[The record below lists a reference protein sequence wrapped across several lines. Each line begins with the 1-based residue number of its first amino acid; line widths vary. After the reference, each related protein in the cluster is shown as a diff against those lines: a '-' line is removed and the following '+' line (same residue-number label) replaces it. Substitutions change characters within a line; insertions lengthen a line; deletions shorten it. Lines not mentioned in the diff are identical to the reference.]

1 MANNAIDK
9 NGTSMHADV
18 QAKILTIR
26 GRQVLLDRDL
36 AEMYGVTT
44 AALNQAVKRNR
55 ERFPETF
62 VFQMDEEEFV
72 NWKSQIVI
80 SNSERM
86 GLRKRPFVFT
96 EHGLTMMAALLRSA
110 VAIKAS
116 IEIVNAFV
124 AMRHFL
130 VDTAGILQRIG
141 AIEIRQLKT
150 DERVATVFDALARG
164 NLLPSGIL
172 PANSEYDAIRLVTR
186 IVESARKE
194 IVLIDPYSDAQTLDV
209 LAKKA
214 DGVSVRLVCKKR
226 GRPTANEIAKFNR
239 QYGGLRVEYSDAFHD
254 RFLIVDGA
262 EMHNLGSSVN
272 SLGRRLT
279 TYTTRDSA
287 EIEKV
292 LGSV

>member
-1 MANNAIDK
+1 MNEIININDIQ
-9 NGTSMHADV
+9 TR
-18 QAKILTIR
+18 ILTIR
-26 GRQVLLDRDL
+26 GRQVMLDRDL
-36 AEMYGVTT
+36 AELYGVTT

-62 VFQMDEEEFV
+62 VFQMDEDEFA

-96 EHGLTMMAALLRSA
+96 EHGLTMMAALLRSS

-116 IEIVNAFV
+116 VEIVNAFV

-141 AIEIRQLKT
+141 AIEIKQLKT

-172 PANSEYDAIRLVTR
+172 PPNSEYDAMRFVTR
-186 IVESARKE
+186 IVESAKKE

-209 LAKKA
+209 LAKKRA
-214 DGVSVRLVCKKR
+214 GVSVRLLCKNR
-226 GRPTANEIAKFNR
+226 GQPTANEVAKFDR
-239 QYGGLRVEYSDAFHD
+239 QYGGLSVEYSDAFHD
-254 RFLIVDGA
+254 RFLIVDGI

-272 SLGRRLT
+272 SLGRRVT
-279 TYTTRDSA
+279 SYTTRDSK
-287 EIEKV
+287 EISKV
-292 LGSV
+292 LALLPRS

>member
-1 MANNAIDK
+1 MNEIISIKDIQ
-9 NGTSMHADV
+9 TR
-18 QAKILTIR
+18 ILTIR
-26 GRQVLLDRDL
+26 GRQVMLDRDL
-36 AEMYGVTT
+36 AELYGVTT

-62 VFQMDEEEFV
+62 VFQMDEDEFM

-96 EHGLTMMAALLRSA
+96 EHGLTMMAALLRSS

-116 IEIVNAFV
+116 VEIVNAFV

-141 AIEIRQLKT
+141 AIEIKQLKT

-172 PANSEYDAIRLVTR
+172 PSNSEYDAMRFVTR
-186 IVESARKE
+186 IVESAKKE

-209 LAKKA
+209 LAKKRA
-214 DGVSVRLVCKKR
+214 GVSVRLLCKNR
-226 GRPTANEIAKFNR
+226 GQPTANEVAKFNR
-239 QYGGLRVEYSDAFHD
+239 QYGGLSVEYSDAFHD
-254 RFLIVDGA
+254 RFLIVDGI

-272 SLGRRLT
+272 SLGRRVT
-279 TYTTRDSA
+279 SYTTRDPK
-287 EIEKV
+287 EISKV
-292 LGSV
+292 LALLP

>member
-1 MANNAIDK
+1 MANEIVSLGATDIQ
-9 NGTSMHADV
+9 TR
-18 QAKILTIR
+18 ILTIR
-26 GRQVLLDRDL
+26 GQQVMLDRDL
-36 AEMYGVTT
+36 AELYGVTT

-62 VFQMDEEEFV
+62 VFQMDEDEFA

-96 EHGLTMMAALLRSA
+96 EHGLTMMAALLRSS

-116 IEIVNAFV
+116 VEIVNAFV

-141 AIEIRQLKT
+141 AIEIKQLKT

-172 PANSEYDAIRLVTR
+172 PPNSEYDAMRFVTR
-186 IVESARKE
+186 IVESAKKE

-209 LAKKA
+209 LAKKRA
-214 DGVSVRLVCKKR
+214 GVSVRLLCKNR
-226 GRPTANEIAKFNR
+226 GQPTANEVAKFNR
-239 QYGGLRVEYSDAFHD
+239 QYGGLSVEYSDAFHD
-254 RFLIVDGA
+254 RFLIVDGI

-272 SLGRRLT
+272 SLGRRVT
-279 TYTTRDSA
+279 SYTTRDPK
-287 EIEKV
+287 EISKV
-292 LGSV
+292 LALLP

>member
-1 MANNAIDK
+1 MNEIININDIQ
-9 NGTSMHADV
+9 TR
-18 QAKILTIR
+18 ILAIR
-26 GRQVLLDRDL
+26 GQQVMLDRDL
-36 AEMYGVTT
+36 AELYGVST

-62 VFQMDEEEFV
+62 VFQMDEDEFM

-96 EHGLTMMAALLRSA
+96 EHGLTMMAALLRSS

-116 IEIVNAFV
+116 VEIVNAFV

-141 AIEIRQLKT
+141 AIEIKQLKT

-172 PANSEYDAIRLVTR
+172 PPNSEYDAMRFVTR
-186 IVESARKE
+186 IVESAKKE

-209 LAKKA
+209 LAKKRA
-214 DGVSVRLVCKKR
+214 DVSVRLLCKNR
-226 GRPTANEIAKFNR
+226 GQPTANEIAKFNR
-239 QYGGLRVEYSDAFHD
+239 QYGGLSVEYSDAFHD
-254 RFLIVDGA
+254 RFLIVDGI

-272 SLGRRLT
+272 SLGRRVT
-279 TYTTRDSA
+279 SYTTRDSK
-287 EIEKV
+287 EISK
-292 LGSV
+292 LLALLPRS

>member
-1 MANNAIDK
+1 MNEIININDIQ
-9 NGTSMHADV
+9 TR
-18 QAKILTIR
+18 ILTIR
-26 GRQVLLDRDL
+26 GRQVMLDRDL
-36 AEMYGVTT
+36 AELYGVST

-62 VFQMDEEEFV
+62 VFQMDEDEFA

-96 EHGLTMMAALLRSA
+96 EHGLTMMAALLRSS

-116 IEIVNAFV
+116 VEIVNAFV

-141 AIEIRQLKT
+141 AIEIKQLKT

-172 PANSEYDAIRLVTR
+172 PPNSEYDAMRFVTR
-186 IVESARKE
+186 IVESAKKE

-209 LAKKA
+209 LAKKRA
-214 DGVSVRLVCKKR
+214 GVSVRLLCKNR
-226 GRPTANEIAKFNR
+226 GQPTANEVAKFNR
-239 QYGGLRVEYSDAFHD
+239 QYGGLSVEYSDAFHD
-254 RFLIVDGA
+254 RFLIVDGI

-272 SLGRRLT
+272 SLGRRVT
-279 TYTTRDSA
+279 SYTTRDPK
-287 EIEKV
+287 EISKV
-292 LGSV
+292 LALLP

>member
-1 MANNAIDK
+1 MNEIININDIQ
-9 NGTSMHADV
+9 TR
-18 QAKILTIR
+18 ILAIR
-26 GRQVLLDRDL
+26 GQQVMLDRDL
-36 AEMYGVTT
+36 AELYGVST

-62 VFQMDEEEFV
+62 VFQMDEDEFM

-96 EHGLTMMAALLRSA
+96 EHGLTMMAALLRSS

-116 IEIVNAFV
+116 VEIVNAFV

-141 AIEIRQLKT
+141 AIEIKQLKT

-172 PANSEYDAIRLVTR
+172 PPNSEYDAMRFVTR
-186 IVESARKE
+186 IVESAKKE

-209 LAKKA
+209 LAKKRA
-214 DGVSVRLVCKKR
+214 DVSVRLLCKNR
-226 GRPTANEIAKFNR
+226 GQPTANEIAKFNR
-239 QYGGLRVEYSDAFHD
+239 QYGGLSVEYSDAFHD
-254 RFLIVDGA
+254 RFLIVDGI

-272 SLGRRLT
+272 SLGRRVT
-279 TYTTRDSA
+279 SYTTRDSK
-287 EIEKV
+287 EISKV
-292 LGSV
+292 LALLPRS